1 MNNIPLL
8 AEKLNAHGIAF
19 STETRLSD
27 HSTFRIGGI
36 AALTAFPKSTDEI
49 ICAIRAARET
59 ETDFITVG
67 NGSNILFSDSGYN
80 GLVIVTGKC
89 GNFSVDGNI
98 ITADCGASF
107 TRLATVAKDASLSGL
122 EFAYGIPGTVGGAV
136 YMNAGAYGGE
146 VSDCLVSV
154 KVYDDR
160 TDTVS
165 EYSKN
170 ECEFG
175 YRTSIFAK
183 SQHLTVLSARFELN
197 FGDKNAIYEKMSENM
212 KSRRDKQP
220 LEFPNAGSTFKR
232 PEGLFAAK
240 LIDDAGLKGFRIGG
254 AEVSSKHA
262 GFVINREN
270 ATSYDVLRLIDHIK
284 KTVYEKFGVMLECE
298 IKVIN

>member
-36 AALTAFPKSTDEI
+36 AALAAFPKSTDEI
-49 ICAIRAARET
+49 ICAIQAAHET

-98 ITADCGASF
+98 ITANCGASF